1 MPFCPECGAQVKQN
15 AKFCTSCGASLR
27 EDYDPSERKVEYAGV
42 VRKCPSCG
50 APLSSFTAICPEC
63 GYELTSN
70 QINPTIKE
78 FTEQLNLY
86 DQEIANESTPKL
98 PGGYSTWSKTG
109 RTWWVIANVFLACW
123 PLIIY
128 WIVRAVKSSKLKYT
142 PGQKKRAAFV
152 NNFTFPNNREVI
164 IEALI
169 IVAQRMSVLSA
180 EGINGLTEYWEK
192 IWYRK
197 AVQLYQKSELSM
209 ANDSKATQAF
219 KEIQSIDK
227 EFKKSKMI
235 KTIVIILAIAVF
247 LIWGEVS
254 NNRSSNTVNNT
265 YNTYHTETTVNNTGR

>member
-1 MPFCPECGAQVKQN
+1 MPYCPECGAQVRQN
-15 AKFCTSCGASLR
+15 AKFCSSCGISLI
-27 EDYDPSERKVEYAGV
+27 EDFDSSERKVEYAGV

-50 APLSSFTAICPEC
+50 APVNSFTAICPEC
-63 GYELTSN
+63 GYELTSTH
-70 QINPTIKE
+70 INPTIKE
-78 FTEQLNLY
+78 FTEQLKIC

-98 PGGYSTWSKTG
+98 PGGYSTWSKNG
-109 RTWWVIANVFLACW
+109 KTWWVIANIFLACW

-128 WIVRAVKSSKLKYT
+128 WIVRAVKSSKLKFT
-142 PGQKKRAAFV
+142 PGQVKKAAFV

-169 IVAQRMSVLSA
+169 IIAQRMSILSA

-197 AVQLYQKSELSM
+197 AVQLYQKSEFSM
-209 ANDSKATQAF
+209 ANDQTASKAF

-247 LIWGEVS
+247 FFWGS
-254 NNRSSNTVNNT
+254 IRNNRSSNTVNNT
-265 YNTYHTETTVNNTGR
+265 YNYHTENTVNNTGR